1 MIIVEKNEGTKIDYL
16 ENGTRLS
23 FADGE
28 LTLNLARYQ
37 KDDEVVM
44 KDIMVDSEG
53 FLTTGKG
60 RYFVAQ
66 VEIPAKEYDI
76 AAHRYDE
83 LPISIYRESGSV
95 YVAEGPR
102 IERMLGYTNLES
114 EKGFNFFQNY
124 MKEQGI
130 IDEMKKLGLQEGNT
144 VRVGGLEFE
153 YYE

>member
-66 VEIPAKEYDI
+66 VEIPAKEYDEETETVTEEVDGEEVEREVVTRTAKPLDMDKVI
-76 AAHRYDE
+76 LY
-83 LPISIYRESGSV
+83 LFSID
-95 YVAEGPR
+95 
-102 IERMLGYTNLES
+102 
-114 EKGFNFFQNY
+114 
-124 MKEQGI
+124 GI
-130 IDEMKKLGLQEGNT
+130 VI
-144 VRVGGLEFE
+144 
-153 YYE
+153 Y